1 MTIVLGSVV
10 KTGGHG
16 AAAVA
21 KTFYLEI
28 KPSTEGQGRY
38 GKRLTKSCTIFPRMW
53 YLVQK
58 RDGKGRFG
66 NFSRTVNI

>member
-1 MTIVLGSVV
+1 MTIVVGSVV

-28 KPSTEGQGRY
+28 KPSTEGQGR
-38 GKRLTKSCTIFPRMW
+38 GGGRGR
-53 YLVQK
+53 
-58 RDGKGRFG
+58 RGEGKGWERRREIGMAWTFET
-66 NFSRTVNI
+66 SLSLLTHPL